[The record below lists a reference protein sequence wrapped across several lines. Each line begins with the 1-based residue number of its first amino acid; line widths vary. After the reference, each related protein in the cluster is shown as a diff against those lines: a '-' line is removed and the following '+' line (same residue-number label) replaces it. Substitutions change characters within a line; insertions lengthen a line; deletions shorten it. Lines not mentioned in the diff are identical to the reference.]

1 MGSFEG
7 RNDPP
12 WRFWDFFV
20 TAVICIACIP
30 FILGNIVLLCNRH
43 YRPIKTKSVHLT
55 VLSSVGGLIC
65 IVATIVVNNPGRK
78 QDSIWA
84 FCTLW
89 TFWLQACF
97 GFSLWLNCLNVR
109 LIVLHSIFNLK
120 RGAKS
125 MKSNLIKLVGLLSP
139 TIILCICASVMH
151 SIRFKPV
158 QAPSAPQ
165 NVFPTPQN
173 EGNCSFTHKY
183 WSIAM
188 HSLLILYYLIFIV
201 LSFMLR
207 GAMAQFNEFRLIRNG
222 GVMLLFLYL
231 LSLVTLQTQAYLV
244 VVGRSFLC
252 LSVASAIFYYFWARN
267 GEVIYNV
274 IFTKEEYA
282 RQFNDEMNRCPNEHD
297 RENFPLSFQNLESDL
312 KKARETIIRY
322 DDKIKNLEEDI
333 RTIEEKISDLQ
344 DQVNSKDKTS
354 IKLSEQ
360 SKSLLARIPS
370 DV

>member
-207 GAMAQFNEFRLIRNG
+207 GAMAQFNEFR
-222 GVMLLFLYL
+222 
-231 LSLVTLQTQAYLV
+231 
-244 VVGRSFLC
+244 
-252 LSVASAIFYYFWARN
+252 
-267 GEVIYNV
+267 
-274 IFTKEEYA
+274 
-282 RQFNDEMNRCPNEHD
+282 
-297 RENFPLSFQNLESDL
+297 ENFPLSFQNLESDL

-344 DQVNSKDKTS
+344 DQPLEDVFKYM
-354 IKLSEQ
+354 LHE
-360 SKSLLARIPS
+360 LARGLKNRCFPKIDS
-370 DV
+370 LVMFNSGFSKIFLLIICLFLLRKTI